1 MRKSL
6 KKIVSAITAGAMAL
20 ALGVTVVPSVAFA
33 ANDPTDEAIALGKK
47 DFDPN
52 GEYNAYF
59 MFQADGCWVFRDP
72 FFKKETGME
81 NANWDKMLTTL
92 DVEEAKPVSGEI
104 TDVKI
109 KGNGTYTVGVKGL
122 NGCVTNDG
130 NTHVKIVGVTTDIP
144 SNDTVKITNVKT
156 KIDGITKLTQDNAII
171 DEEATD
177 APHTICFNTA
187 NSYRNSKELKTEF
200 QIPNDSVEVTFTVA
214 GFAKDNLDAVE
225 ATPTPAKSDDKKDKE
240 DKAGVPV
247 VPIAVGVA
255 AVVVIAGAIVVV
267 SSKKKK

>member
-20 ALGVTVVPSVAFA
+20 ALGVTVIPSVAFA
-33 ANDPTDEAIALGKK
+33 ANDPTKEAIALGKK

-72 FFKKETGME
+72 FFKKETGID

-92 DVEEAKPVSGEI
+92 DVEEAKPVDGQI

-130 NTHVKIVGVTTDIP
+130 NTHVKFVGVSTDIP

-171 DEEATD
+171 DEEAED
-177 APHTICFNTA
+177 APHTLCFNTA
-187 NSYRNSKELKTEF
+187 NTYRNTKELKTEF
-200 QIPNDSVEVTFTVA
+200 QIPNDSVEVTFTVS
-214 GFAKDNLDAVE
+214 GFAKDDPDAKE
-225 ATPTPAKSDDKKDKE
+225 ATPTPAAKSNDKKDDSKSS
-240 DKAGVPV
+240 VPV
-247 VPIAVGVA
+247 VPIVVVV
-255 AVVVIAGAIVVV
+255 AVVVVAGVVV
-267 SSKKKK
+267 VVTSKKKKK